1 MAGSRRGQ
9 GIPTQ
14 LGLALFEQ
22 FVLPHL
28 SVGSRGPAP
37 KLGLFKLFN
46 YVLQLLYLGCQ
57 WKELPIDKDGEGHP
71 EIHYTRIYSAWRRGE
86 ADGCI
91 DAIFAGAVMQLHH
104 DELLDVTVIHGDG
117 TTTAAKK
124 GGDNIGFNGH
134 KKLKGDKVV
143 AFCDRNCNVIA
154 PFVPAPGNRN
164 ESPLLRE
171 ALPGV
176 MRIAREVGMDL
187 EGSIVSLDG
196 VYDCRANRKAI
207 FNRGMIPNINPNVRG
222 RKQPKRGR
230 KPLFDPAIFEERFQT
245 IERVFA
251 WEDKFRRLLLRFDRL
266 SQLHYAFKTL
276 AYTMINLGITAEANL
291 PTVTGFQV
299 WRSLAVFRP
308 VRLTP
313 QIVWTAQNTSSFGLP
328 RPVFVLCTQPLTR
341 RHQLWP
347 KPATSCKN
355 GVRTWQK

>member
-37 KLGLFKLFN
+37 KLGLFKIFN

-71 EIHYTRIYSAWRRGE
+71 EIHYTRIYSAWRRWE

-143 AFCDRNCNVIA
+143 ATVHTTVSAATEAIRHQSKQDGADRTHRKRRGHCAHDV
-154 PFVPAPGNRN
+154 FLRN
-164 ESPLLRE
+164 SEVLRE
-171 ALPGV
+171 RVDQKYNNKKIKGIHRPAKKSGED
-176 MRIAREVGMDL
+176 RRAR
-187 EGSIVSLDG
+187 S
-196 VYDCRANRKAI
+196 R
-207 FNRGMIPNINPNVRG
+207 
-222 RKQPKRGR
+222 
-230 KPLFDPAIFEERFQT
+230 
-245 IERVFA
+245 
-251 WEDKFRRLLLRFDRL
+251 
-266 SQLHYAFKTL
+266 
-276 AYTMINLGITAEANL
+276 
-291 PTVTGFQV
+291 
-299 WRSLAVFRP
+299 
-308 VRLTP
+308 
-313 QIVWTAQNTSSFGLP
+313 
-328 RPVFVLCTQPLTR
+328 
-341 RHQLWP
+341 
-347 KPATSCKN
+347 
-355 GVRTWQK
+355 